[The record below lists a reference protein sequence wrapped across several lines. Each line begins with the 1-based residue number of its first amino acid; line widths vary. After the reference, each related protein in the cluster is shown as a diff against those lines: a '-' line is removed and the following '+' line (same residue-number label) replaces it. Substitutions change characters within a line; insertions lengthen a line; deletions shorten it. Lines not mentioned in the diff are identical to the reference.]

1 MVLCKCLNM
10 QGNGEW
16 VQNSSNIVIM
26 KANEYTVEKKNK
38 VKSVFIV
45 LFLSLNIKEIEKGDF
60 TYFQENLVK

>member
-10 QGNGEW
+10 QGKW

-26 KANEYTVEKKNK
+26 KANEYTVEKENK
-38 VKSVFIV
+38 VKLVFIV